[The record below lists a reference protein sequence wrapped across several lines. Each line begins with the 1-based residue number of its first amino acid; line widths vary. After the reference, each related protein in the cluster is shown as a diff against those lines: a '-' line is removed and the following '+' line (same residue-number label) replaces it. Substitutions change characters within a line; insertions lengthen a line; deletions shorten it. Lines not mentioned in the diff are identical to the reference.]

1 MEKFVLSIRRVFNVD
16 GLVFNVGNK
25 GSKERYDQFFKKY
38 YGYASADNVKH
49 CVKERFLEING
60 NEYPKRVFIKSADCN
75 KKEED
80 NAEKDKQGE
89 IYTYSDL
96 ENPFTRYF
104 GFWNPTEISFKQE
117 KYHKA
122 SLKSPIHF
130 SDMVPFHPLMV
141 SMDEQCGVCNG
152 TVNDTIA
159 IKTKDNESKTKVLYM
174 TPEELSKGNKIS
186 LEKAE
191 EIFRTK
197 RPSNFI
203 KKNKTSSGIYHLDFH
218 IILNDIVYVDISN
231 VDLSDDE
238 KQRYISKGYK
248 FETVNGRPRFVVP
261 KEQVIKE
268 MEDIIKAIFTFDFT
282 SNNSV
287 HGKRKEVLRTS
298 MTINNAKNFGECT
311 FAELS
316 EDGKSA
322 QFSLMNKETEEK
334 RGMYSF
340 NTMLLKK
347 FHNTKELEYSFDAED
362 NAMKKA
368 IELVVETLN
377 KM

>member
-1 MEKFVLSIRRVFNVD
+1 
-16 GLVFNVGNK
+16 
-25 GSKERYDQFFKKY
+25 
-38 YGYASADNVKH
+38 
-49 CVKERFLEING
+49 
-60 NEYPKRVFIKSADCN
+60 
-75 KKEED
+75 
-80 NAEKDKQGE
+80 
-89 IYTYSDL
+89 
-96 ENPFTRYF
+96 
-104 GFWNPTEISFKQE
+104 
-117 KYHKA
+117 
-122 SLKSPIHF
+122 
-130 SDMVPFHPLMV
+130 MV

-152 TVNDTIA
+152 TINDTIA
-159 IKTKDNESKTKVLYM
+159 IKTKDEESKKKVLYM

-186 LEKAE
+186 LEEAE

-203 KKNKTSSGIYHLDFH
+203 KKNKTSSGIYYLDFH

-238 KQRYISKGYK
+238 KQSFISKGYK

-298 MTINNAKNFGECT
+298 MTINNAENFDQCT

-322 QFSLMNKETEEK
+322 QFSLMNKEAEEK

-377 KM
+377 KL